1 MSEELSSRPCEAA
14 AEKEGLAVGDI
25 AQAGV
30 LIALLAVSAQVTV
43 ALGPIPFTLQTVA
56 VVLAALV
63 FSPAQAALALGGY
76 LLLGGLG
83 LPVFSAMRGGIAML
97 AGPTGGYLYGFVLAV
112 WLGSLARRAVCPS
125 RLRVEHRGR
134 SLAGDI
140 AAALVVMAVY
150 YVVGTVH
157 FLAMGMIG
165 GSPYELSYVLGVCV
179 VPFLIPDVLKAVV
192 AILVASALRKAVPSV
207 AQR

>member
-1 MSEELSSRPCEAA
+1 
-14 AEKEGLAVGDI
+14 
-25 AQAGV
+25 
-30 LIALLAVSAQVTV
+30 
-43 ALGPIPFTLQTVA
+43 
-56 VVLAALV
+56 
-63 FSPAQAALALGGY
+63 
-76 LLLGGLG
+76 
-83 LPVFSAMRGGIAML
+83 
-97 AGPTGGYLYGFVLAV
+97 
-112 WLGSLARRAVCPS
+112 
-125 RLRVEHRGR
+125 
-134 SLAGDI
+134 
-140 AAALVVMAVY
+140 MAVY

>member
-1 MSEELSSRPCEAA
+1 MATLPRPVA
-14 AEKEGLAVGDI
+14 
-25 AQAGV
+25 

-76 LLLGGLG
+76 VLLGGLG

-112 WLGSLARRAVCPS
+112 WLGSLVQSRRAVRCLPADAPPA
-125 RLRVEHRGR
+125 GR
-134 SLAGDI
+134 CAGDM
-140 AAALVVMAVY
+140 AAALVVMVVY

-165 GSPYELSYVLGVCV
+165 GSPYELSYVLGACV